1 MAGEPVA
8 VGSPVDRS
16 VVLRLSRGGGGVS
29 VFVRGSCSS
38 SSDDSKEKK
47 GEACALGLVVLSGVL
62 GEIVESVLVLVGC
75 ADCRGERSGSEVE
88 VGCFRE
94 DRAKGIMGLSMI
106 GVTRECGEASIEG
119 CTQCAIADVEIEDKT
134 AVAILS
140 AGVEEVAEVAGVIAI
155 LNSVVVEAATVLAVE
170 ELVFEALAEV

>member
-47 GEACALGLVVLSGVL
+47 GKACALGLVVLSGVL

-75 ADCRGERSGSEVE
+75 ADCRGERAGSEVE

-94 DRAKGIMGLSMI
+94 DKAESI
-106 GVTRECGEASIEG
+106 GVVGGR
-119 CTQCAIADVEIEDKT
+119 AIVVT
-134 AVAILS
+134 
-140 AGVEEVAEVAGVIAI
+140 
-155 LNSVVVEAATVLAVE
+155 VVVVAATGLASE
-170 ELVFEALAEV
+170 ESILEA

>member
-1 MAGEPVA
+1 VAGELVA

-62 GEIVESVLVLVGC
+62 GEIVESVLVLVRC
-75 ADCRGERSGSEVE
+75 ADCRGERAGSEVE

-94 DRAKGIMGLSMI
+94 DKAESI
-106 GVTRECGEASIEG
+106 GVVGGR
-119 CTQCAIADVEIEDKT
+119 AIVVT
-134 AVAILS
+134 
-140 AGVEEVAEVAGVIAI
+140 
-155 LNSVVVEAATVLAVE
+155 VVVVAATGLASE
-170 ELVFEALAEV
+170 ESILEA

>member
-38 SSDDSKEKK
+38 SSDDSNEKK

-62 GEIVESVLVLVGC
+62 GEIVESVLVIVGC
-75 ADCRGERSGSEVE
+75 ADCRGERAGSDVE
-88 VGCFRE
+88 VGWFRE
-94 DRAKGIMGLSMI
+94 DKAESI
-106 GVTRECGEASIEG
+106 GVVGGR
-119 CTQCAIADVEIEDKT
+119 AIVVT
-134 AVAILS
+134 
-140 AGVEEVAEVAGVIAI
+140 
-155 LNSVVVEAATVLAVE
+155 VVVVAATGLASE
-170 ELVFEALAEV
+170 KSILEA